1 MEHNSKRPRIRHAE
15 KDRKFSSCKFA
26 DRVFHCVME
35 QLENIVEKYNWPTE
49 SLPNRK
55 NIENENQSKNERQ
68 QSVLAAFLIHDN
80 ENDLLKCVSLGMGTK
95 FLDNDVCTNGQ
106 RGMRNVL
113 LPNN

>member
-26 DRVFHCVME
+26 DRVFQCVIK

-55 NIENENQSKNERQ
+55 NVETENESKSGRQ

-95 FLDNDVCTNGQ
+95 FLDNDVCTNSQ
-106 RGMRNVL
+106 RGMHNEF
-113 LPNN
+113 LPNS

>member
-26 DRVFHCVME
+26 DRVFHCVIE
-35 QLENIVEKYNWPTE
+35 RLEIIVENYNWPTE
-49 SLPNRK
+49 LLPNRK
-55 NIENENQSKNERQ
+55 NVENKNESNTERQ

-80 ENDLLKCVSLGMGTK
+80 ESDDLKCVSLGMGTK
-95 FLDNDVCTNGQ
+95 FLDNDVCNNGQ

-113 LPNN
+113 LPN